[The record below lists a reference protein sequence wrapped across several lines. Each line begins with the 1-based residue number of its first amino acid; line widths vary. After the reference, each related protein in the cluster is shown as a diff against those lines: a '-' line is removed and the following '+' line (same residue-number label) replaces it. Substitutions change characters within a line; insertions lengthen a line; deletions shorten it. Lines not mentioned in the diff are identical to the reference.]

1 MAAELP
7 NVHLNLLNRPENVL
21 LVRQVLSGVADAIQL
36 SADDLNDVSTAVTEA
51 CNNVVLHAYGGGEGP
66 LEVEI
71 YDASP
76 ETLEVVVRDHGV
88 GIQPRIRT
96 AGGVAS
102 GIGLPIIQALV
113 RQLELSGTPDDGT
126 EVRMEFATPGT
137 RPLERLEE
145 AAQTLLLGAHSE
157 LFTARELVGVAIAPP
172 RLVRTVLPRVLGVLA
187 ARADFSTDRIADA
200 QLVADTL
207 STRSAEAIGT
217 SYLHMRVGVERRA
230 LELGIGPLREGLA
243 QRLIVDHALDGASS
257 VIETLADD
265 RRVVTVKDAEV
276 LLLRMVD
283 QR

>member
-1 MAAELP
+1 MSAELP

-51 CNNVVLHAYGGGEGP
+51 CNNVVLHAYGGEEGP

-76 ETLEVVVRDHGV
+76 ETLEVVVRDHGA
-88 GIQPRIRT
+88 GIQRIRT
-96 AGGVAS
+96 AGEVAS
-102 GIGLPIIQALV
+102 GIGIPIIQALV
-113 RQLELSGTPDDGT
+113 RRVELSGTPDDGT

-172 RLVRTVLPRVLGVLA
+172 RLVRTVLPRLLSVLA

-207 STRSAEAIGT
+207 GTRSAEAIGT
-217 SYLHMRVGVERRA
+217 SYLRMRVGVERRA

-283 QR
+283 RR